1 MNKRIQQFLELED
14 LTPAKLAE
22 ILGIQRSGLSHI
34 LAGRNKPSF
43 DFIERMLTKFPTLS
57 AEWLITGKGKPYKEQ
72 NSIFS
77 QQYVQPQ
84 TSSQT
89 IQNQTIN
96 QLNEGSQPRENRL
109 FDIQSVNDTPV
120 LTPEKDIDDLPIDA
134 PEETSQQSQTVQQV
148 TMPSHNGTKQV
159 SSPTSSAQ
167 TSSPKQTSIRTIT
180 RITVFY
186 SDGTYEE
193 R

>member
-72 NSIFS
+72 NSIFA

-96 QLNEGSQPRENRL
+96 QLNEGSQPRENSL
-109 FDIQSVNDTPV
+109 FDIQPVNDMPISS
-120 LTPEKDIDDLPIDA
+120 PEEDIDDFPIDTS
-134 PEETSQQSQTVQQV
+134 EETSVQSQPVQQV
-148 TMPSHNGTKQV
+148 AMQHNMTKQV
-159 SSPTSSAQ
+159 SLPSSSAQ

-186 SDGTYEE
+186 SDGTFEE

>member
-72 NSIFS
+72 NSIFA

-84 TSSQT
+84 RVD
-89 IQNQTIN
+89 
-96 QLNEGSQPRENRL
+96 P
-109 FDIQSVNDTPV
+109 
-120 LTPEKDIDDLPIDA
+120 
-134 PEETSQQSQTVQQV
+134 
-148 TMPSHNGTKQV
+148 
-159 SSPTSSAQ
+159 
-167 TSSPKQTSIRTIT
+167 
-180 RITVFY
+180 
-186 SDGTYEE
+186 
-193 R
+193 